1 MIMLSLI
8 VNLIAKLT
16 NLIAKLTNLSN
27 LNLIIIIMDPTF
39 NLNLII
45 IIMDLTF
52 NTGAYL
58 AFTSPT
64 ALHSIT

>member
-1 MIMLSLI
+1 MINLIIPMAPMIMLSLI
-8 VNLIAKLT
+8 VNLIAKLS
-16 NLIAKLTNLSN
+16 NLS
-27 LNLIIIIMDPTF
+27 

-64 ALHSIT
+64 ELYSIT

>member
-58 AFTSPT
+58 AFTSPME
-64 ALHSIT
+64 LCSIT